1 MSISVESLRGYLLE
15 ETLAYLIRTTGYK
28 LLVDQSQDSLE
39 LVNRGNGLRVKGR
52 GGEHQVDV
60 LGELQW
66 IPAFTFPLRLFVE
79 AKYRNGKTGI
89 DAVRNAV
96 AVLLDVNEK
105 YAGTIETEY
114 GQTLMQTQSILPK
127 YYRYV
132 YALFS
137 ASGFSK
143 DAIKMALAHQIS
155 LIDLRGN
162 EFNALRTVI
171 GDVADA
177 CVERR
182 VEYRGRFVKRIR
194 EMIRNELET
203 WPYEVPITDEN
214 INEIYPLRQIIQ
226 PLIDSAREYG
236 ELFVAMTKGPFML
249 VMKADNP
256 NRFTNYVW
264 QHPRHKVTITW
275 SKYLN
280 DSLTWLIKPVQDQQ
294 AYTLSFSIPEIL
306 GEWIFGESERARKN
320 ALHVKKEYFSEI
332 TIYRQ
337 IGGVDYLYR
346 LEYDPDSTGFY

>member
-1 MSISVESLRGYLLE
+1 MSISAESVRGYLLE
-15 ETLAYLIRTTGYK
+15 EILAYLIRTTGYK
-28 LLVDQSQDSLE
+28 LLVDESQDIYE
-39 LVNRGNGLRVKGR
+39 LINRGNGLCVKGR

-79 AKYRNGKTGI
+79 AKYKGGKTGI

-105 YAGTIETEY
+105 YSGNFEALE
-114 GQTLMQTQSILPK
+114 TQSILPK

-143 DAIKMALAHQIS
+143 YAIRMALAHQIS
-155 LIDLRGN
+155 LIDLRGV
-162 EFNALRTVI
+162 EFETLRTVI
-171 GDVADA
+171 DDVAYS
-177 CVERR
+177 CVEME
-182 VEYRGRFVKRIR
+182 VENRAGFVKSLRQVIR
-194 EMIRNELET
+194 KELKT
-203 WPYEVPITDEN
+203 WPEEVYEPEEESDETYLLSDVLSPI
-214 INEIYPLRQIIQ
+214 
-226 PLIDSAREYG
+226 IDIARNYG

-256 NRFTNYVW
+256 VKFLNFVQQRP
-264 QHPRHKVTITW
+264 HHIVTITW
-275 SKYLN
+275 SRYLN
-280 DSLTWLIKPVQDQQ
+280 DGLTWFVKPVHNDE

-306 GEWIFGESERARKN
+306 AKWVFGESERARKN
-320 ALHVKKEYFSEI
+320 ALQVKMEYFSEI

-337 IGGVDYLYR
+337 VDGIDHLYK
-346 LEYDPDSTGFY
+346 LEYDPVATGVY